1 MTPIVSRT
9 GILQRFFTNSVFG
22 FCIRMI
28 SIMTWPISHW
38 AISHCQCAWVQTM
51 ELMGDND
58 GVKLIYK
65 KAFWINK
72 PLRQNAKFLI
82 WQTRCQILTF
92 WDNRYILSNCTER
105 VHSCKSEMIE
115 IKSSDFIGWI
125 LSVCYILHILCI
137 CYILEYLF
145 KPTESFKSPYKTA
158 KTFKIPITC
167 NHAFSTNIAYCI

>member
-1 MTPIVSRT
+1 M
-9 GILQRFFTNSVFG
+9 
-22 FCIRMI
+22 
-28 SIMTWPISHW
+28 
-38 AISHCQCAWVQTM
+38 AISHCLCAWVQTM
-51 ELMGDND
+51 KLMRDND

-92 WDNRYILSNCTER
+92 WDNRYISSNCTER
-105 VHSCKSEMIE
+105 VHSSKSEIIE

-125 LSVCYILHILCI
+125 SAVYNILHILCI

-145 KPTESFKSPYKTA
+145 KATESFKSPYKTM
-158 KTFKIPITC
+158 KTFKILKTC
-167 NHAFSTNIAYCI
+167 NHAFPAMFYYVGWVQYSLLYLGAKIKTIILCCILPFEYCVL